1 MIQFETT
8 NSGSKWF
15 EFPPKRWVE
24 SAVVCKLGIPY
35 LPSFLPLR
43 ARISPSCCSH
53 VRIYL
58 RSPTPGHLKSLK
70 SLTNF
75 APPQNVR
82 LEITLNFQM
91 KSHNF
96 MWLLEAWQ
104 DHKAICCFSISH
116 DFNSLS
122 SIKKGSQFDGLG
134 YGSKPYL
141 LVSAVHSVTNW
152 PFQYLPPW
160 RGCHDC
166 QNDELC
172 QASKSTCKS
181 QRGWDL
187 LVFLSLDI
195 EIGMFFSGF
204 FHQLS
209 WHMGHIKI
217 LQQLGVK
224 NPPAVTCAILEDW
237 IWMMRPLCLQT
248 RRGGGRLKKRCFFFS
263 TDFMKW
269 LEIFGGVE
277 KEAETQVWKTTICC
291 LGLPTRSWIGDAW
304 CWIDPG
310 YCLGTG
316 TTGFGAE
323 RFGLDVSWWDDFLSK
338 VRMGLYIHIG
348 ITY

>member
-1 MIQFETT
+1 M
-8 NSGSKWF
+8 
-15 EFPPKRWVE
+15 
-24 SAVVCKLGIPY
+24 AL
-35 LPSFLPLR
+35 
-43 ARISPSCCSH
+43 A
-53 VRIYL
+53 
-58 RSPTPGHLKSLK
+58 
-70 SLTNF
+70 
-75 APPQNVR
+75 
-82 LEITLNFQM
+82 M
-91 KSHNF
+91 
-96 MWLLEAWQ
+96 
-104 DHKAICCFSISH
+104 
-116 DFNSLS
+116 
-122 SIKKGSQFDGLG
+122 
-134 YGSKPYL
+134 GSKPYL

-172 QASKSTCKS
+172 QASKSTCQIS
-181 QRGWDL
+181 TGLRFACFFVSWYWDWH
-187 LVFLSLDI
+187 VFFR
-195 EIGMFFSGF
+195 FFPSTIMTHGAY
-204 FHQLS
+204 QDS
-209 WHMGHIKI
+209 
-217 LQQLGVK
+217 
-224 NPPAVTCAILEDW
+224 PAVGGQKPPGCH
-237 IWMMRPLCLQT
+237 LCHPGGLDLDDAPPVPSNAP
-248 RRGGGRLKKRCFFFS
+248 GGGRLKKRCFFFS